1 MLQRISRYTNLFT
14 GGVAAMRQVDQ
25 KLIFIPVVFL
35 LLRVWGTLQFIVSF
49 SISIHHCYCVSHDA
63 HIILSI
69 LAYLQAIGDGGQGW
83 GNFILYV
90 FSTKQLRDK
99 MFCSCKTR
107 SSTNTLQSSH
117 HNRFYSH
124 TDNTFRA
131 NKL

>member
-1 MLQRISRYTNLFT
+1 MQAQYTT
-14 GGVAAMRQVDQ
+14 GHVQYTTGHAQYTTGHIQYTTAMFNTIHYDV
-25 KLIFIPVVFL
+25 FI
-35 LLRVWGTLQFIVSF
+35 I
-49 SISIHHCYCVSHDA
+49 
-63 HIILSI
+63 
-69 LAYLQAIGDGGQGW
+69 LQAIGDGGQGW

>member
-69 LAYLQAIGDGGQGW
+69 LAYLQVKSTLS
-83 GNFILYV
+83 ILCRPHSVYCTV
-90 FSTKQLRDK
+90 CYAGSVYYRA
-99 MFCSCKTR
+99 CSV
-107 SSTNTLQSSH
+107 
-117 HNRFYSH
+117 YY
-124 TDNTFRA
+124 RA
-131 NKL
+131 CSVYYRPHSVYYGHVQYNSL